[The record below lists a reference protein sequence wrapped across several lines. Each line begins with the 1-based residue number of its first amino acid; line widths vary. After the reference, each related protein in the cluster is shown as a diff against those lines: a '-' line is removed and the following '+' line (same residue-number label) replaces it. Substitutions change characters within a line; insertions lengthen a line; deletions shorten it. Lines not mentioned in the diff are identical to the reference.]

1 MTTEPLHEIIEQLNE
16 TINAK
21 QEEKE
26 ELEVQ
31 GQAVDDVNDKIDE
44 VIAAALANDE
54 TIMERLLKYAIF

>member
-1 MTTEPLHEIIEQLNE
+1 MNE

-54 TIMERLLKYAIF
+54 SIMERLFKYAIF